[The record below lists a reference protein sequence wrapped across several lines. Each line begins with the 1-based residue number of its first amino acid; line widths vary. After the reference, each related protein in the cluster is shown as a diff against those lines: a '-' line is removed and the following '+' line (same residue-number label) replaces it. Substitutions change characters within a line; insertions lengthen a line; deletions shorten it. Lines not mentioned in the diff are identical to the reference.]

1 MLAVEPIHARLP
13 RQRRQRHHAAHHV
26 QCVNHHQRKC
36 NTIDTHPQRLV
47 VVVSHVPELR
57 ERIEDLIVL
66 DKDPVTGDS
75 IVVGGKAL

>member
-1 MLAVEPIHARLP
+1 
-13 RQRRQRHHAAHHV
+13 
-26 QCVNHHQRKC
+26 
-36 NTIDTHPQRLV
+36 
-47 VVVSHVPELR
+47 LR